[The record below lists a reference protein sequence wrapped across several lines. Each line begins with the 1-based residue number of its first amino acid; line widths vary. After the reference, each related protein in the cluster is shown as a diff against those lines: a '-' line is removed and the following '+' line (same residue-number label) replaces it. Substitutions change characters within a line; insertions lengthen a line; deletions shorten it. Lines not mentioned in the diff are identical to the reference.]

1 MPQPWKPGTIPQQP
15 AAPAPPGQWQRATT
29 PSAPRVQ
36 PGAYRQDAPDTPQLA
51 HTRDAYHMTAADMRA
66 YMVRVNPAREG
77 LKKLADHDGL
87 AVYRLEKLDPK
98 HRFGDMLMQLLL
110 HWDPGDNVPHAPSA
124 RAPYFFR
131 WLDTLSPID
140 VERICGADYA
150 HLWVESP
157 GVTYATN
164 RVRERFRV
172 HVDGGLVRV
181 RGRHEAPE
189 LLTTTAARTAMGT
202 DGSYLWV
209 LDRWYGLYTDESK
222 VGETHHSTFARG
234 RAIRGAGEW
243 RVEAG
248 RVRLITGKTGHYR
261 VPVEHF
267 VEALRLM
274 RDRLHIDLRAAAVA
288 VYRNDGGTS
297 YLHRV
302 PVNAYLGIGQ
312 LQQRFAL
319 FPGTDRVVEAGPPTI
334 PTANYGLDASVTGF

>member
-1 MPQPWKPGTIPQQP
+1 MSQPWKPG
-15 AAPAPPGQWQRATT
+15 AAPGRPAPTPAPAGGQWQRAT
-29 PSAPRVQ
+29 PSGPPVQ
-36 PGAYRQDAPDTPQLA
+36 PGAHRQDAPDTPRLA
-51 HTRDAYHMTAADMRA
+51 HTRDVYQMTAVDMRA
-66 YMVRVNPAREG
+66 YMVRQNPARDG

-98 HRFGDMLMQLLL
+98 HRFGDLLMQLLL
-110 HWDPGDNVPHAPSA
+110 HWDPMHVANPPAA
-124 RAPYFFR
+124 TAPYFFR
-131 WLDTLSPID
+131 WLDTLTPLD
-140 VERICGADYA
+140 VERICGPDYA
-150 HLWVESP
+150 QLWVESP

-172 HVDGGLVRV
+172 RVDGGRVRV
-181 RGRHEAPE
+181 RGRQDAPE
-189 LLTTTAARTAMGT
+189 LLTTTAAQTAMGT

-209 LDRWYGLYTDESK
+209 LDRWNGLYTDESR

-267 VEALRLM
+267 VDALRLM
-274 RDRLHIDLRAAAVA
+274 RDHLHVDLRDACVVA
-288 VYRNDGGTS
+288 YRNAGGTS
-297 YLHRV
+297 YEHHV

-319 FPGTDRVVEAGPPTI
+319 FSDGPVVAAARPM
-334 PTANYGLDASVTGF
+334 ARHSYGLDLDALRV